1 MIKELHIGG
10 KRFIGTN
17 ILAGLIQGR
26 DAAVYYI
33 DRTADRPYD
42 QSILYP
48 SEDVLSVELLEAGT
62 ASHVTGIDAP
72 ENAEIVQYV
81 KNGDIDGAIRKHRA
95 MYNSSFEEAKK
106 TIDMLK
112 AELG

>member
-10 KRFIGTN
+10 KRFVGTN

-26 DAAVYYI
+26 EAVVYYI

-42 QSILYP
+42 QSILYS
-48 SEDVLSVELLEAGT
+48 SEDVLSVELLAAGT
-62 ASHVTGIDAP
+62 VSHTTGIDLL
-72 ENAEIVQYV
+72 ENAEIVQYIRS
-81 KNGDIDGAIRKHRA
+81 GDMDGAIRKHRA

-106 TIDMLK
+106 TVDMLK
-112 AELG
+112 AGLG